1 MATPQEIQKQLERI
15 AKLYDQLGEKNPF
28 AGADASTISQSE
40 AEVKKLS
47 DSLNGVTNK
56 IKEINADVEGLV
68 GAFKATVDEISNTKS
83 GLVDSRK
90 IFKEL
95 TSVAEKLQ
103 QDQAGITELNQK
115 DVEVLRQKFDTN
127 KGLLEQ
133 AATSLNNQ
141 IDELLTKDKLTAAEG
156 RKLDLAEKSLNAV
169 IAQKDEQGSL
179 LDTLDEEL
187 KKREEIEEAT
197 GKNMGVA
204 GKSLGG
210 IQGVLDKVGGGK
222 FGKMLGID
230 DAMKA
235 GTKEAK
241 RLSDVKVGGK
251 AGGIGN
257 QFKVAGKMIGTMG
270 KALSKA
276 LGPIAIIAE
285 LVKGMMQADEQTKEL
300 GRSMMMTKNE
310 SRKFSSNISAATRS
324 NYQMGIT
331 GTKVLENITKVNKQF
346 GHITEFSG
354 ETLVSMTKLTYTLKI
369 GEEAAGNLAAA
380 AEATGVNFEDNYKNI
395 LAASYELQQQAG
407 TQVDMRAVLEDTGKV
422 TGQIRANFGGNTVE
436 IAKAVTNARLLGTE
450 MGTIAAAGKQL
461 LDFESSI
468 TAEMEAELLTGR
480 NLNLERARA
489 AALTGDQVTL
499 QNELAREMGSFSD
512 FSKLNVIQQE
522 ALAGAMGMSVDS
534 MSDMLFNQETMGK
547 SAKELRDLGKDELA
561 NRLEQKS
568 AQDKMNSAMAEL
580 KQVFVDLGTALS
592 PILNL
597 LSVAAGIVSTIVGY
611 TQDLLGFINPFSDSF
626 GKVDFE
632 ASQGNNAL
640 KGLGKSVGIEDG
652 VIGPGGDLITT
663 SPEDFLIAT
672 KDPGEMLNNTT
683 ISEGNNKN
691 TPNNPSTQLVQ
702 SVDTSKMEKLLE
714 SALNRK
720 QSTPVIKMNDVKLGT
735 AVDMGAYSIQ

>member
-1 MATPQEIQKQLERI
+1 MATPKEIQKQLDRI
-15 AKLYDQLGEKNPF
+15 AKLYKELGESNPF
-28 AGADASTISQSE
+28 AGLDPSKIAAAS
-40 AEVKKLS
+40 AETKKLNDALEGVESRVKSISS
-47 DSLNGVTNK
+47 DL
-56 IKEINADVEGLV
+56 DGLV
-68 GAFKATVDEISNTKS
+68 GAFKATLDEVTATSS
-83 GLVDSRK
+83 GLRDSTKAFR
-90 IFKEL
+90 EL
-95 TSVAEKLQ
+95 TSIAQKLQ
-103 QDQAGITELNQK
+103 NDQAGIIELNEK
-115 DVEVLRQKFDTN
+115 DLSILRQKYKASKDLYESSE
-127 KGLLEQ
+127 KGVQREIDLLNEKKE
-133 AATSLNNQ
+133 AG
-141 IDELLTKDKLTAAEG
+141 EKLTSAEEK
-156 RKLDLAEKSLNAV
+156 RLSLAEATLAT
-169 IAQKDEQGSL
+169 IQGQKEESDSILTQ
-179 LDTLDEEL
+179 LDEEL
-187 KKREEIEEAT
+187 KKREELEEAT

-230 DAMKA
+230 DAMDA
-235 GTKEAK
+235 GTAK
-241 RLSDVKVGGK
+241 AKDLAKAGGK

-346 GHITEFSG
+346 GFITEFSG

-407 TQVDMRAVLEDTGKV
+407 TQVDLRAVLEDTGKV

-450 MGTIAAAGKQL
+450 MSTIAAAGKTL

-468 TAEMEAELLTGR
+468 TKEMEAEMLLGR
-480 NLNLERARA
+480 DLNLERARA

-499 QNELAREMGSFSD
+499 QNELAKQMGSFED

-522 ALAGAMGMSVDS
+522 ALAGAMGMSADQVA
-534 MSDMLFNQETMGK
+534 DMLFNQETMNK
-547 SAKELRDLGKDELA
+547 SAKELRALGKDELA

-568 AQDKMNSAMAEL
+568 AQDKMNAAMAEL

-592 PILNL
+592 PILNV

-611 TQDLLGFINPFSDSF
+611 TQDLLGFLNPFGDSF

-672 KDPGEMLNNTT
+672 KDPQQMLNTTSPPTNMNTAKL
-683 ISEGNNKN
+683 ER
-691 TPNNPSTQLVQ
+691 
-702 SVDTSKMEKLLE
+702 LLE
-714 SALNRK
+714 ASLNK
-720 QSTPVIKMNDVKLGT
+720 KPPSPVIKMNDVKLGT

>member
-28 AGADASTISQSE
+28 AGADASKISQSE

-47 DSLNGVTNK
+47 DSLNGVTSK

-103 QDQAGITELNQK
+103 QDQAGITNLNEK
-115 DVEVLRQKFDTN
+115 DLDVLRQKFN
-127 KGLLEQ
+127 LNENLLQQ
-133 AATSLNNQ
+133 AESSLNNQ
-141 IDELLTKDKLTAAEG
+141 IGELYAKEKITAADE
-156 RKLDLAEKSLNAV
+156 RKLKLAENSLKTV
-169 IAQKDEQGSL
+169 IAQKNEQDSL
-179 LDTLDEEL
+179 LKTLGEEL

-210 IQGVLDKVGGGK
+210 LQGVLDKVGGGK

-230 DAMKA
+230 DAMKS

-241 RLSDVKVGGK
+241 RLATEGGK

-285 LVKGMMQADEQTKEL
+285 LVKGIMAADEQTKEL

-310 SRKFSSNISAATRS
+310 SAKFSGEIANATRS
-324 NYQMGIT
+324 NFQMGIT
-331 GTKVLENITKVNKQF
+331 GTKVLESMTKVNKQF

-354 ETLVSMTKLTYTLKI
+354 ETLVSMTKLTHVLKI
-369 GEEAAGNLAAA
+369 GEESAGNLAAA

-395 LAASYELQQQAG
+395 LASSYELQQQAG

-499 QNELAREMGSFSD
+499 QNELAKEMGSFSD

-534 MSDMLFNQETMGK
+534 MSDMLFNQETMNK
-547 SAKELRDLGKDELA
+547 SAKELRALGKDELA

-568 AQDKMNSAMAEL
+568 AQDEMNDAMAEL
-580 KQVFVDLGTALS
+580 KEVFVQLGTALT
-592 PILNL
+592 PILGL
-597 LSVAAGIVSTIVGY
+597 VSGIAGVVSTIIGFSM
-611 TQDLLGFINPFSDSF
+611 DLLNILNPFNNAFSEDY
-626 GKVDFE
+626 E
-632 ASQGNNAL
+632 SQGIAAT
-640 KGLGKSVGIEDG
+640 KSLTGIDDG

-672 KDPGEMLNNTT
+672 KDPGEMLSNTM
-683 ISEGNNKN
+683 ISEDNNRN
-691 TPNNPSTQLVQ
+691 TPNNPSTQVVQ
-702 SVDTSKMEKLLE
+702 SFDTSKMEKLLE

-720 QSTPVIKMNDVKLGT
+720 QSTPIIQMNDVKLGT
-735 AVDMGAYSIQ
+735 AVDMGAFSIQ

>member
-28 AGADASTISQSE
+28 AGADASKISQSE

-103 QDQAGITELNQK
+103 QDQAGITNLNEK
-115 DVEVLRQKFDTN
+115 DLDVLRQKFN
-127 KGLLEQ
+127 LNENLLQQ
-133 AATSLNNQ
+133 AESSLNNQ
-141 IDELLTKDKLTAAEG
+141 IGELYAKEKITAADE
-156 RKLDLAEKSLNAV
+156 RKLKLAENSLKTV
-169 IAQKDEQGSL
+169 IAQKNEQDSL
-179 LDTLDEEL
+179 LKTLGEEL

-210 IQGVLDKVGGGK
+210 LQGVLDKVGGGK

-230 DAMKA
+230 DAMKS

-241 RLSDVKVGGK
+241 RLATEGGK

-285 LVKGMMQADEQTKEL
+285 LVKGIMAADEQTKEL
-300 GRSMMMTKNE
+300 GRSMMMNKE
-310 SRKFSSNISAATRS
+310 EAAKFSGEIANATRS
-324 NYQMGIT
+324 NFQMGIT
-331 GTKVLENITKVNKQF
+331 GTKVLESMTKVNKQF

-354 ETLVSMTKLTYTLKI
+354 ETLVSMTKLTHVLKI
-369 GEEAAGNLAAA
+369 GEESAGNLAAA

-395 LAASYELQQQAG
+395 LASSYELQQQAG

-499 QNELAREMGSFSD
+499 QNELAKEMGSFSD

-534 MSDMLFNQETMGK
+534 MSDMLFNQETMNK
-547 SAKELRDLGKDELA
+547 SAKELRALGKDELA

-568 AQDKMNSAMAEL
+568 AQDEMNDAMAEL
-580 KQVFVDLGTALS
+580 KEVFVQLGTALT
-592 PILNL
+592 PILGL
-597 LSVAAGIVSTIVGY
+597 VSGIAGVVSTIIGFSM
-611 TQDLLGFINPFSDSF
+611 DLLNILNPFNNAFSEDY
-626 GKVDFE
+626 E
-632 ASQGNNAL
+632 SQGIAA
-640 KGLGKSVGIEDG
+640 GRSFTGIEDG

-672 KDPGEMLNNTT
+672 KDPGEMLSNTM
-683 ISEGNNKN
+683 ISEDNNRN
-691 TPNNPSTQLVQ
+691 TPNNPSTQVVQ
-702 SVDTSKMEKLLE
+702 SFDTSKMEKLLE

-720 QSTPVIKMNDVKLGT
+720 QSTPIIQMNDVKLGT
-735 AVDMGAYSIQ
+735 AVDMGAFSIQ

>member
-1 MATPQEIQKQLERI
+1 MATPQEIKKQLESI

-28 AGADASTISQSE
+28 AGADASKISQSE

-47 DSLNGVTNK
+47 DSLNGVTSK

-103 QDQAGITELNQK
+103 QDQAGITNLNEK
-115 DVEVLRQKFDTN
+115 DLDVLRQKFN
-127 KGLLEQ
+127 LNENLLQQ
-133 AATSLNNQ
+133 AESSLNNQ
-141 IDELLTKDKLTAAEG
+141 IGELYAKEKITAADE
-156 RKLDLAEKSLNAV
+156 RKLKLAENSLKTV
-169 IAQKDEQGSL
+169 IAQKNEQDSL
-179 LDTLDEEL
+179 LKTLGEEL

-210 IQGVLDKVGGGK
+210 LQGVLDKVGGGK

-230 DAMKA
+230 DAMKS

-241 RLSDVKVGGK
+241 RLATEGGK

-285 LVKGMMQADEQTKEL
+285 LVKGIMAADEQTKEL
-300 GRSMMMTKNE
+300 GRSMMMNKE
-310 SRKFSSNISAATRS
+310 EAAKFSGEIANATRS
-324 NYQMGIT
+324 NFQMGIT
-331 GTKVLENITKVNKQF
+331 GTKVLESMTKVNKQF

-354 ETLVSMTKLTYTLKI
+354 ETLVSMTKLTHVLKI
-369 GEEAAGNLAAA
+369 GEESAGNLAAA

-395 LAASYELQQQAG
+395 LASSYELQQQAG

-499 QNELAREMGSFSD
+499 QNELAKEMGSFSD

-534 MSDMLFNQETMGK
+534 MSDMLFNQETMNK
-547 SAKELRDLGKDELA
+547 SAKELRALGKDELA

-568 AQDKMNSAMAEL
+568 AQDEMNDAMAEL
-580 KQVFVDLGTALS
+580 KEVFVQLGTALT
-592 PILNL
+592 PILGL
-597 LSVAAGIVSTIVGY
+597 VSGIAGVVSTIIGFSM
-611 TQDLLGFINPFSDSF
+611 DLLNILNPFNNAFSEDY
-626 GKVDFE
+626 E
-632 ASQGNNAL
+632 SQGIAAT
-640 KGLGKSVGIEDG
+640 KSLTGIEDG

-672 KDPGEMLNNTT
+672 KDPGEMLSNTM
-683 ISEGNNKN
+683 ISEDNNRN
-691 TPNNPSTQLVQ
+691 TPNNPSTQVVQ
-702 SVDTSKMEKLLE
+702 SFDTSKMEKLLE

-720 QSTPVIKMNDVKLGT
+720 QSTPIIQMNDVKLGT
-735 AVDMGAYSIQ
+735 AVDMGAFSIQ

>member
-1 MATPQEIQKQLERI
+1 MATPKEIKKQLERI

-28 AGADASTISQSE
+28 AGADASKISQSE
-40 AEVKKLS
+40 VEVKKLS
-47 DSLNGVTNK
+47 DSLNGVTSK

-103 QDQAGITELNQK
+103 QDQAGITNLNEK
-115 DVEVLRQKFDTN
+115 DLDVLRQKFN
-127 KGLLEQ
+127 LNENLLKQ
-133 AATSLNNQ
+133 AESSLNNQ
-141 IDELLTKDKLTAAEG
+141 IGELYAKEKITAADE
-156 RKLDLAEKSLNAV
+156 RKLKLAENSLKTV
-169 IAQKDEQGSL
+169 IAQKNEQDSL
-179 LDTLDEEL
+179 LKTLGEEL

-241 RLSDVKVGGK
+241 RLATAGGK
-251 AGGIGN
+251 AGGIGK

-276 LGPIAIIAE
+276 LGPITLIAE
-285 LVKGMMQADEQTKEL
+285 LVKGIMAADEQTKEL

-310 SRKFSSNISAATRS
+310 SAKFSGEIANATRS
-324 NYQMGIT
+324 NYQLGIT
-331 GTKVLENITKVNKQF
+331 GTKVLANIEKVNKQF
-346 GHITEFSG
+346 GFITEFSG

-395 LAASYELQQQAG
+395 LASSYELQQQAG

-499 QNELAREMGSFSD
+499 QNELAKEMGSFSD

-522 ALAGAMGMSVDS
+522 ALAGAMGMSADS
-534 MSDMLFNQETMGK
+534 MSDMLFNQETMNK

-568 AQDKMNSAMAEL
+568 AQDKMNAAMAEL
-580 KQVFVDLGTALS
+580 KEVFVQLGTALS
-592 PILNL
+592 PILGLVSLIAGAISTVIGFSMDL
-597 LSVAAGIVSTIVGY
+597 LNILNPFNNAFSEDYESQGIAAGK
-611 TQDLLGFINPFSDSF
+611 SF
-626 GKVDFE
+626 T
-632 ASQGNNAL
+632 
-640 KGLGKSVGIEDG
+640 GIEDG
-652 VIGPGGDLITT
+652 VIGPSGDLIST

-672 KDPGEMLNNTT
+672 KDPQQMVSNVAT
-683 ISEGNNKN
+683 
-691 TPNNPSTQLVQ
+691 PSTP
-702 SVDTSKMEKLLE
+702 SVDTSKLERLLE

-720 QSTPVIKMNDVKLGT
+720 QSTPIIQMNDVKLGT
-735 AVDMGAYSIQ
+735 AIDMGAYSIQ

>member
-1 MATPQEIQKQLERI
+1 MADMEDQAKAAGEYKDNLDKAADAQSKIRQTLGDILFEQRNLADEAKGFATLLFDSKTQAAATGAAFKGIASVTRNINSQIEDIVTGQRTLNDLQK
-15 AKLYDQLGEKNPF
+15 DLGALKTAEKN
-28 AGADASTISQSE
+28 
-40 AEVKKLS
+40 
-47 DSLNGVTNK
+47 
-56 IKEINADVEGLV
+56 
-68 GAFKATVDEISNTKS
+68 
-83 GLVDSRK
+83 
-90 IFKEL
+90 
-95 TSVAEKLQ
+95 LQ
-103 QDQAGITELNQK
+103 IE
-115 DVEVLRQKFDTN
+115 
-127 KGLLEQ
+127 LEQ
-133 AATSLNNQ
+133 AIGAARDKSG
-141 IDELLTKDKLTAAEG
+141 ELLFTEEQQLAIKSGQVNLSDALVTSISYANDESQALLTLYNDQLHTLKDQKKE
-156 RKLDLAEKSLNAV
+156 LADIENFAK
-169 IAQKDEQGSL
+169 
-179 LDTLDEEL
+179 
-187 KKREEIEEAT
+187 EID
-197 GKNMGVA
+197 KNMGVA
-204 GKSLGG
+204 GKATEGLS
-210 IQGVLDKVGGGK
+210 GVLDKVGAGDIGKKLGLGDAIKGGR
-222 FGKMLGID
+222 
-230 DAMKA
+230 
-235 GTKEAK
+235 KEAAK
-241 RLSDVKVGGK
+241 LAGAAGK
-251 AGGIGN
+251 GMSPMGK
-257 QFKVAGKMIGTMG
+257 QLKVAGKMIGTIG
-270 KALSKA
+270 KSLSKA
-276 LGPIAIIAE
+276 LGPVAIIAE
-285 LVKGMMQADEQTKEL
+285 LVKGLMAADKQTNEL

-369 GEEAAGNLAAA
+369 GEESAGNLAAA

-395 LAASYELQQQAG
+395 LASSYELQQQAG

-468 TAEMEAELLTGR
+468 SKELEAELLTGR

-512 FSKLNVIQQE
+512 FSKMNVIEQE

-534 MSDMLFNQETMGK
+534 MSDMLFNQETMNK
-547 SAKELRDLGKDELA
+547 SAKELRALGKDELA

-568 AQDKMNSAMAEL
+568 AQDKMNAAMAEL

-672 KDPGEMLNNTT
+672 KDPGEMLSNTS
-683 ISEGNNKN
+683 ISTGNNKT
-691 TPNNPSTQLVQ
+691 TPNSNPTQVVQ
-702 SVDTSKMEKLLE
+702 PVDTLKLEKLLE
-714 SALNRK
+714 ESLNKK
-720 QSTPVIKMNDVKLGT
+720 QPIPVIRMNDVKLGT
-735 AVDMGAYSIQ
+735 AVDMGAFSIQ

>member
-15 AKLYDQLGEKNPF
+15 AKLYDQLGETNPF
-28 AGADASTISQSE
+28 SGADASTISQSE

-47 DSLNGVTNK
+47 DSLNGVTSK

-103 QDQAGITELNQK
+103 QDQVGITELNQK
-115 DVEVLRQKFDTN
+115 DIEVLREKFDLN
-127 KGLLEQ
+127 KNLLSQ
-133 AATSLNNQ
+133 AETSLQNQ
-141 IDELLTKDKLTAAEG
+141 IDELLIKENLTASEE
-156 RKLDLAEKSLNAV
+156 RRLDLAEKSLNAV
-169 IAQKDEQGSL
+169 KAQKDEQGSL
-179 LDTLDEEL
+179 LDTLNEEL
-187 KKREEIEEAT
+187 KKREELAEAT

-210 IQGVLDKVGGGK
+210 IQGILDKVGGGK

-241 RLSDVKVGGK
+241 RLGNLKVGGK
-251 AGGIGN
+251 AGSIGN

-270 KALSKA
+270 KSLSKA
-276 LGPIAIIAE
+276 LGPITLIAE
-285 LVKGMMQADEQTKEL
+285 LVKGVMAADKQTKEL

-310 SRKFSSNISAATRS
+310 SAKFSGEIANATRS

-346 GHITEFSG
+346 GFINEFSG

-395 LAASYELQQQAG
+395 LASSYELQQQAG
-407 TQVDMRAVLEDTGKV
+407 TQVDLRAVLEETGKV

-436 IAKAVTNARLLGTE
+436 IGKAVTNARLLGTE

-468 TAEMEAELLTGR
+468 SKELEAELLTGK

-499 QNELAREMGSFSD
+499 QNELAREMGSFED
-512 FSKLNVIQQE
+512 FTKMNVIQQE
-522 ALAGAMGMSVDS
+522 ALAGAMGMNVDA
-534 MSDMLFNQETMGK
+534 MSDMLFKQETMNK
-547 SAKELRDLGKDELA
+547 SAKELRALGKDELA
-561 NRLEQKS
+561 NRLEQKT
-568 AQDKMNSAMAEL
+568 AQDKMNAAMAEL
-580 KQVFVDLGTALS
+580 QEVFVQLGTALS
-592 PILNL
+592 PILGLVSLIAGAISTIIGFTMDL
-597 LSVAAGIVSTIVGY
+597 LNILNPFNNAFSEDYESQGIAAGKN
-611 TQDLLGFINPFSDSF
+611 FI
-626 GKVDFE
+626 
-632 ASQGNNAL
+632 
-640 KGLGKSVGIEDG
+640 GIEDG
-652 VIGPGGDLITT
+652 VIGPGGNLITT

-672 KDPGEMLNNTT
+672 KDPQQMVSNV
-683 ISEGNNKN
+683 
-691 TPNNPSTQLVQ
+691 TQTGP
-702 SVDTSKMEKLLE
+702 SVDTSKLERLLE
-714 SALNRK
+714 ESLNKK
-720 QSTPVIKMNDVKLGT
+720 QPAPVIRMNDVKLGT
-735 AVDMGAYSIQ
+735 AVDMGAFSIQ